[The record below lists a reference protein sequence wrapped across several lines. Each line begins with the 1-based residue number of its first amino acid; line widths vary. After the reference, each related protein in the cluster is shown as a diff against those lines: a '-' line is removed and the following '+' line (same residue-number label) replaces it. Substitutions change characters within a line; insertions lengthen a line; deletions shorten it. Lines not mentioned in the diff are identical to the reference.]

1 MHHTLTDLCYN
12 NFIFTGTRGKIL
24 DNGYTGEPISVNP
37 SSHVNIL
44 QQDEAEMEWID
55 ESNGDLKVSRVWLNV
70 IILKNTFKDID
81 VYSKQTDL

>member
-1 MHHTLTDLCYN
+1 MDMNYTLTDLCCN
-12 NFIFTGTRGKIL
+12 HFIFAGTRGKIL

-55 ESNGDLKVSRVWLNV
+55 ESKGDLKVSRIW
-70 IILKNTFKDID
+70 
-81 VYSKQTDL
+81 